1 MRRRF
6 FFFAAT
12 PSSSPSPLS
21 TTHYDKPKKQTKT
34 TATQCAILIHYLER
48 PAGLFDHVDGVE
60 VGAPLEAQHRVDRQL
75 GKVLLLPREDLGR
88 EGRARDVGQVRAQRG
103 GVAGVVEA
111 AAGQR
116 GLGRLRRLA
125 VARDDRGRVDLGGD
139 EELGLA
145 QELAREDDDRGRA
158 VADLVVLDAGDVCF
172 FIFFFIFWGG
182 RRGA

>member
-1 MRRRF
+1 
-6 FFFAAT
+6 
-12 PSSSPSPLS
+12 
-21 TTHYDKPKKQTKT
+21 
-34 TATQCAILIHYLER
+34 
-48 PAGLFDHVDGVE
+48 VDGVE

-145 QELAREDDDRGRA
+145 QELAREDDD
-158 VADLVVLDAGDVCF
+158 
-172 FIFFFIFWGG
+172 
-182 RRGA
+182 